1 MPNYLLVASGQ
12 IGAAFPWSIRMYA
25 TSSNGESAVETTW
38 SSGIAAMFNAT
49 GFNGILPNTVNVN
62 STYTST
68 MDASWKQTT
77 KTSTSASLTGG
88 ATQSLPWHVCEVV
101 TWRTALATRYG
112 RGRWYLP
119 CLGSGSLATA
129 GGKMSATAQT
139 DIVTAVNALLAI
151 TVPSIQFVILHRR
164 GTKTGP
170 GPLTTSNIISGD
182 VPDGYDVQRRR
193 ADKYVP
199 ARTSLTF

>member
-12 IGAAFPWSIRMYA
+12 IGSSFPWSLRMYA
-25 TSSNGESAVETTW
+25 SSSGSEAAVETTW
-38 SSGIAAMFNAT
+38 SSGIAAMFNST
-49 GFNGILPNTVNVN
+49 GFNAILPNSVNVN

-68 MDASWKQTT
+68 MDSNWKQTT
-77 KTSTSASLTGG
+77 KTSTSASLTGT
-88 ATQSLPWHVCEVV
+88 ATVSLPWHTCEVV

-119 CLGSGSLATA
+119 CLSTSAMSA
-129 GGKMSATAQT
+129 PGGKLTSAAQT

-151 TVPSIQFVILHRR
+151 TVGSIQFLILHRR
-164 GTKTGP
+164 GTKG
-170 GPLTTSNIISGD
+170 GLAPLSTTPIVAGD
-182 VPDGYDVQRRR
+182 VPDGFDVQRRR